1 MTKLK
6 NGYGQPIVTHLMA
19 TDACNFK
26 CAFCS
31 VQHRAGDSL
40 TFKQIDN
47 YISQLIPLGLKS
59 VILSGGGNPILYRD
73 GDKNFNTL
81 VLYLYLKGLEI
92 GLITNG
98 TPLVEVNGRKTWKGV
113 DPNTLDM
120 LKWVRISLSGWDHT
134 QDRIDTPDFDQSVT
148 TLGGSYVLHDIYDEP
163 ADKKHHRVSTKE
175 DLITSMNRPLD
186 DLDPRPWP
194 PCPKCKSRERAV
206 GQSDPQRCRYC
217 GISFMSNGQIV
228 QLGSDRLPRL
238 KEQMKEWADR
248 YHPRYVR
255 LLPNCLEPS
264 LIPERARILQEVA
277 DEIDPSVFFVQV
289 KPPRQ
294 PHRCLKGYPH
304 PVANCDG
311 WVYPCDSVVLN
322 QTAGHKFG
330 SAWRICKMEDI
341 GKFYS
346 EPIRPNV
353 ANNICPGCVF
363 SDQVDLISNI
373 ADGKVNTTPTGPEP
387 EHINFV

>member
-1 MTKLK
+1 
-6 NGYGQPIVTHLMA
+6 
-19 TDACNFK
+19 
-26 CAFCS
+26 
-31 VQHRAGDSL
+31 
-40 TFKQIDN
+40 
-47 YISQLIPLGLKS
+47 LKS

-73 GDKNFNTL
+73 EKRDFNDL
-81 VLYLYLKGLEI
+81 VLYLYLNGLEV

-98 TPLVEVNGRKTWKGV
+98 TPIVVVNGRKTWKGV

-134 QDRIDTPDFDQSVT
+134 QDRIDTPDFDRSVT

-163 ADKKHHRVSTKE
+163 ADKKHGRVSTKQ
-175 DLITSMNRPLD
+175 DVIT
-186 DLDPRPWP
+186 
-194 PCPKCKSRERAV
+194 EGGGVA
-206 GQSDPQRCRYC
+206 Y
-217 GISFMSNGQIV
+217 GI
-228 QLGSDRLPRL
+228 DRLPRL
-238 KEQMKEWADR
+238 KFQMRVWAAE
-248 YHPRYVR
+248 YKPRYVR

-353 ANNICPGCVF
+353 ANDICPGCVF